1 MGVQS
6 FPACWVG
13 LFAAAWQAVGYAQV
27 AEIRSSEHA
36 SLRSLAANV
45 IVPQRRV
52 VAPRRP
58 DADGRVS
65 IEGVRAQV
73 SIVEQVATTTLE
85 IDLRNPTG
93 QRLEAEVILPVP
105 ERAAVRGFDFQGAGA
120 EPSAQLLP
128 KAEARRI
135 YDEIVARTRDPAL
148 LEFIDFRLI
157 RSSVFPVEPHG
168 TQQVRLIY
176 EHVCEADGDRFDYVL
191 PRSEALDYGVPW
203 QIRVTVKSQ
212 RKLAAVYSPSHRI
225 ETRIANQGRVVSAQ
239 LAADAER
246 EPGAFR
252 LSLLLGEGEG
262 LCATLLAYPDPKVG
276 GGCFL
281 LLAGVPHE
289 PASERPRIQREVT
302 LVLDRSGSMAGDKLE
317 QVRGAAQQILAG
329 LEPGESFNL
338 ILYNEAVDIFSQ
350 RPVIKNAANLAA
362 ASRYLQGTQ
371 ARGGTNIHDALVEAL
386 RQEPTPDRLPI
397 VLFLTDGRATIG
409 QTGEKAIRDAAK
421 AANTYDKRVF
431 TLGVGVDVNSP
442 LVEHL
447 AYATRGTAAFV
458 LPGEDIELKVS
469 QVFQRLSGPVLVE
482 PRLTVVD
489 GAGHPAAGRTRDL
502 IPLRLPDLFDG
513 EQLAVLGQYV
523 GEQPLAF
530 RLTGRYLGRQR
541 TFQFRFGLDK
551 ATTRNGFVQR
561 LWAQRK
567 IGVLVDAIRTSGA
580 DPRDAASGRAAP
592 PLQELVDEI
601 VRLSTEFGVLTE
613 YTAFLAREGTDLSQR
628 EQVAA
633 QAWRNFDSRARQVRS
648 GLDAVNQ
655 DLNSLSQKSAS
666 QLNYRNAYWDANL
679 DRAQIASVQQVADRA
694 FYQKGGRWVD
704 SRLVDDSDLGG
715 PHRVIEFGSDE
726 FLELAHRLAREG
738 RQGSIMM
745 RGEILLDV
753 DGQVILV
760 RNH

>member
-1 MGVQS
+1 M
-6 FPACWVG
+6 
-13 LFAAAWQAVGYAQV
+13 
-27 AEIRSSEHA
+27 
-36 SLRSLAANV
+36 
-45 IVPQRRV
+45 
-52 VAPRRP
+52 
-58 DADGRVS
+58 
-65 IEGVRAQV
+65 
-73 SIVEQVATTTLE
+73 
-85 IDLRNPTG
+85 
-93 QRLEAEVILPVP
+93 
-105 ERAAVRGFDFQGAGA
+105 
-120 EPSAQLLP
+120 
-128 KAEARRI
+128 
-135 YDEIVARTRDPAL
+135 
-148 LEFIDFRLI
+148 
-157 RSSVFPVEPHG
+157 
-168 TQQVRLIY
+168 
-176 EHVCEADGDRFDYVL
+176 
-191 PRSEALDYGVPW
+191 
-203 QIRVTVKSQ
+203 
-212 RKLAAVYSPSHRI
+212 
-225 ETRIANQGRVVSAQ
+225 
-239 LAADAER
+239 
-246 EPGAFR
+246 
-252 LSLLLGEGEG
+252 
-262 LCATLLAYPDPKVG
+262 
-276 GGCFL
+276 
-281 LLAGVPHE
+281 
-289 PASERPRIQREVT
+289 
-302 LVLDRSGSMAGDKLE
+302 
-317 QVRGAAQQILAG
+317 
-329 LEPGESFNL
+329 
-338 ILYNEAVDIFSQ
+338 
-350 RPVIKNAANLAA
+350 
-362 ASRYLQGTQ
+362 
-371 ARGGTNIHDALVEAL
+371 
-386 RQEPTPDRLPI
+386 
-397 VLFLTDGRATIG
+397 
-409 QTGEKAIRDAAK
+409 
-421 AANTYDKRVF
+421 
-431 TLGVGVDVNSP
+431 
-442 LVEHL
+442 
-447 AYATRGTAAFV
+447 
-458 LPGEDIELKVS
+458 
-469 QVFQRLSGPVLVE
+469 LVE

-580 DPRDAASGRAAP
+580 DPRDAASGQAPP

-704 SRLVDDSDLGG
+704 SRLVDDSDLGR

-726 FLELAHRLAREG
+726 FLDLAHRLAREG